1 MVKQIRFQR
10 LFTSGL
16 VAMCFCFS
24 ASANADQAKE
34 ILFAAIKQ
42 GQASAE
48 LTGEQAE
55 AWKKKTGSNEPVR
68 VEAKVLSRFK
78 QPECARLG
86 VKMTQAKVPKK
97 EGGTGPLEVGWGMNL
112 CTDGMPPAESVDW
125 SKAPQPEVKINKV
138 LGQ

>member
-1 MVKQIRFQR
+1 MVKQIPFQH
-10 LFTSGL
+10 LLTAGL
-16 VAMCFCFS
+16 VAMFVCIS
-24 ASANADQAKE
+24 ATAKADQAKE

-97 EGGTGPLEVGWGMNL
+97 EGGTGPLEVGWGMNR

-138 LGQ
+138 SGQ

>member
-1 MVKQIRFQR
+1 MPLPISFHRI
-10 LFTSGL
+10 SIAGL
-16 VAMCFCFS
+16 VASLFFIS
-24 ASANADQAKE
+24 ATAQADQAKE

-42 GQASAE
+42 GYASGE
-48 LTGEQAE
+48 LTGEQAV
-55 AWKKKTGSNEPVR
+55 AWKKKSGSNEPIL

-78 QPECARLG
+78 QPECAKLG

-125 SKAPQPEVKINKV
+125 SKSPQPEVKINKV
-138 LGQ
+138 QGQ

>member
-1 MVKQIRFQR
+1 MTSPIFFPR
-10 LFTSGL
+10 LSTAGL
-16 VAMCFCFS
+16 VATLIFGC
-24 ASANADQAKE
+24 ATAQADQAKD

-42 GQASAE
+42 GHASAE

-55 AWKKKTGSNEPVR
+55 AWKKKTGSNEPIR

-78 QPECARLG
+78 QPDCAKLG

-97 EGGTGPLEVGWGMNL
+97 EGGSGPLEVGWGMNL

-125 SKAPQPEVKINKV
+125 SKAHQPEVKINKV
-138 LGQ
+138 SGE

>member
-1 MVKQIRFQR
+1 MVLPISFPR
-10 LFTSGL
+10 LSTAGF
-16 VAMCFCFS
+16 VATLFLIS
-24 ASANADQAKE
+24 ATAQAEQAKE

-42 GQASAE
+42 GHASAE

-55 AWKKKTGSNEPVR
+55 AWKKKTGSNEPIR

-78 QPECARLG
+78 QPDCAKLG

-125 SKAPQPEVKINKV
+125 SKAPQPDVKINKV
-138 LGQ
+138 KSQ

>member
-1 MVKQIRFQR
+1 MIKQITFQR
-10 LFTSGL
+10 LFTAGMVATL
-16 VAMCFCFS
+16 VCIS
-24 ASANADQAKE
+24 ATAQADQAKE

-48 LTGEQAE
+48 LTGEQAD
-55 AWKKKTGSNEPVR
+55 AWKKKTGSNEPIR
-68 VEAKVLSRFK
+68 VEAKVVNRFK
-78 QPECARLG
+78 QPECARLA

-125 SKAPQPEVKINKV
+125 SKSPQPEVKINKV
-138 LGQ
+138 FGQ

>member
-1 MVKQIRFQR
+1 MPFQR
-10 LFTSGL
+10 LLAAGL
-16 VAMCFCFS
+16 FATIVCIS
-24 ASANADQAKE
+24 ATAKADQAKE

-48 LTGEQAE
+48 LTGEQAD
-55 AWKKKTGSNEPVR
+55 AWKKKTGSSEPIR
-68 VEAKVLSRFK
+68 VVAKVLSRFK

-86 VKMTQAKVPKK
+86 VTMTQAKVPKK

-138 LGQ
+138 PGQ